1 MHFYNQKPTQFFN
14 RFILSCIFIF
24 SSLFLRGENINL
36 ESIVTADMATIPGGD
51 FEMTGGQL
59 VGVSDFKIDK
69 YEITIELWNRVFLW
83 AQNNGYN
90 LSAGDSFGAN
100 NPVHSINWFDAVKWC
115 NARSEMLGL
124 NPAYY
129 IDIDKK
135 NIYRSGTEP
144 PLGVNWDGGY
154 RLPTE
159 VEWEK
164 AARGGI
170 KNKKYPWGGDTISP
184 NDANYHD
191 SGNNKTIDVG
201 SYLPNAYGVYDM
213 AGNVMEWCWD
223 WYGPLPSSSQSNPR
237 GSQDGFYRVMRGGG
251 WRNVG
256 QYCEISYRNNFVNP
270 QNAYRSLGFRTVLPS
285 GTPSLSG
292 KIEYYSGSQLGVS
305 GVTLKINDGALGS
318 TISGSDGS
326 YTINGPKAGSVT
338 LTPILSNDMPV
349 ANGVTT
355 ADITLIRRHVL
366 GLAALDS
373 PYKVLAGD
381 VNGSDS
387 VTTADITLIRR
398 LILGST
404 TNFSTGLW
412 RFVPADELITNTAK
426 PWTASRMRQYTFLAS
441 GEMSQQNFK
450 AIKLGDVNG
459 SWKQPATSTG
469 TFIKSKTRG
478 ALVMEEVKATTG
490 NTVGVP
496 VLVEKLAAVTSVQ
509 FTLRWDPRQ
518 LELISVN
525 HFGIPGLTVDNFNL
539 NRAKEGILT
548 VSWDSPNGQNIPL
561 VEKMQLF
568 ELQMKAMAE
577 AGTTAQIV
585 WVESPTPFELT
596 SDFKLIEIET
606 VMGGVVI
613 HNNAPITTN
622 SLHLKITQIVH
633 DGSVELEIRA
643 AMGGIVNLETAISL
657 DNWVLEKTVNVSNSG
672 STLQVILPRSRS
684 TNARYWRIKNHS
696 EK

>member
-1 MHFYNQKPTQFFN
+1 MHLYNQKPTQFFN

-24 SSLFLRGENINL
+24 SSLFLRGENISL
-36 ESIVTADMATIPGGD
+36 ESIVTTDMATIPGGD
-51 FEMTGGQL
+51 FEMTGGQS
-59 VGVSDFKIDK
+59 VGVSEFQIDK
-69 YEITIELWNRVFLW
+69 YETTIELWNQVLVW
-83 AQNNGYN
+83 AQNNGYTF
-90 LSAGDSFGAN
+90 SVGDSFGAN

-124 NPAYY
+124 IPAYY

-135 NIYRSGTEP
+135 NIYRSGKEP
-144 PLGVNWDGGY
+144 PLGVEWDGGY

-170 KNKKYPWGGDTISP
+170 QNKKYPWGSDTISP

-191 SGNNKTIDVG
+191 SGNNRTKEVG

-223 WYGPLPSSSQSNPR
+223 WYGPLPNSGQSNPR
-237 GSQDGFYRVMRGGG
+237 GSNDGIYRVMRGGG

-270 QNAYRSLGFRTVLPS
+270 QNLYRSLGFRTVLPS
-285 GTPSLSG
+285 GPHSLSG

-305 GVTLKINDGALGS
+305 GVMLKLNDGAMGTS
-318 TISGSDGS
+318 ISGADGS
-326 YTINGPKAGSVT
+326 YKIEGPKAGSVT
-338 LTPILSNDMPV
+338 LSPILSTDIPV

-366 GLAALDS
+366 GLAPLDS

-404 TNFSTGLW
+404 TNFNTGLW

-426 PWTASRMRQYTFLAS
+426 PWTASRMRQYAFLAS

-459 SWKQPATSTG
+459 SWKPTAASTG
-469 TFIKSKTRG
+469 SLIKSKTRG
-478 ALVMEEVKATTG
+478 ALVIENVKATTG
-490 NTVGVP
+490 KTVGVP
-496 VLVEKLAAVTSVQ
+496 VLVEKLAAVTSIQ

-518 LELISVN
+518 LELMTVN
-525 HFGIPGLTVDNFNL
+525 HFGLPGLTAANFNL
-539 NRAKEGILT
+539 DRAQEGLIT

-561 VEKMQLF
+561 VEKMELF
-568 ELQMKAMAE
+568 EMQMKVLAE
-577 AGTTAQIV
+577 AGIKAQIV
-585 WVESPTPFELT
+585 WIESPTPIEMTADFELA
-596 SDFKLIEIET
+596 EIET

-613 HNNAPITTN
+613 HANTQITTN
-622 SLHLKITQIVH
+622 SLHLKITKLAH
-633 DGSVELEIRA
+633 DGSVELEIHA
-643 AMGGIVNLETAISL
+643 AMGAIVDLETAISL
-657 DNWVLEKTVNVSNSG
+657 DNWTLEKTVTVSNAV
-672 STLQVILPRSRS
+672 STLQVILPRSQS
-684 TNARYWRIKNHS
+684 ITGRYWRIKNHG